1 MRFDIST
8 RGWCLW
14 LPFENPPLL
23 PPSRLPGDLARLVG
37 WRLLQDGVLNKVS
50 LVMERRARFLRTT
63 GSGVTSNEPP
73 DEASWAAK
81 EGLQTIARSAL
92 TEIAGLFQELRQ
104 LLSTI
109 LLATPEE
116 RWSVPFAGSP
126 TPALGGSG
134 EHVMMLTDLL
144 LSVARVSVV
153 AAYALKTFVAGPAKT
168 SLFAEPAALQDGNIW
183 KPVVGKITAVWAA
196 VAASVGPAS
205 SAKAVELEQYNTTP
219 SVGAM
224 RAWLERASR
233 TGPVWATYLAAA
245 SVKLAEEAAADV
257 VKVTPAYKHFL
268 TDKIHP
274 TMVRKNLLAE
284 KVREPLQVKT
294 KILNG
299 VLKAAKAAIAV
310 AKAAAAPDDDTAEGQ
325 SVAIKGSQNVYSA
338 AKDALAVIGCCAV
351 VLEDGPDR
359 VQQAIAL
366 TAKERPEVPA
376 ALWEAV
382 KRVASGAAAS
392 AGPAFAKVDPKA
404 ELTDVKTEASAAAA
418 AAADS

>member
-1 MRFDIST
+1 MEGRRPQRNARAKPRRPAGRAAGATVCEVSRSQVPEGSQGLQQEKMSHREAPCEGRMRFDIST

-153 AAYALKTFVAGPAKT
+153 AAFALKTFVAAR
-168 SLFAEPAALQDGNIW
+168 
-183 KPVVGKITAVWAA
+183 
-196 VAASVGPAS
+196 AS
-205 SAKAVELEQYNTTP
+205 SWALTSSSGAITESGSSSGRLGQL
-219 SVGAM
+219 AM
-224 RAWLERASR
+224 RRTASTR
-233 TGPVWATYLAAA
+233 
-245 SVKLAEEAAADV
+245 
-257 VKVTPAYKHFL
+257 
-268 TDKIHP
+268 
-274 TMVRKNLLAE
+274 
-284 KVREPLQVKT
+284 
-294 KILNG
+294 
-299 VLKAAKAAIAV
+299 
-310 AKAAAAPDDDTAEGQ
+310 
-325 SVAIKGSQNVYSA
+325 
-338 AKDALAVIGCCAV
+338 CCCSK
-351 VLEDGPDR
+351 P
-359 VQQAIAL
+359 QPNI
-366 TAKERPEVPA
+366 
-376 ALWEAV
+376 
-382 KRVASGAAAS
+382 
-392 AGPAFAKVDPKA
+392 
-404 ELTDVKTEASAAAA
+404 
-418 AAADS
+418 